1 MSNHYE
7 WLMQP
12 IDIQFLQRPK
22 PIPSLPFKQVWVIDN
37 YLPVSIHHTWED
49 WRWRNTN
56 WGRQNRV
63 IRNNKIRHCYWG
75 ESIYMNIAE
84 RSWNY
89 NKNSASDHD
98 EKRNLYSSR
107 WKNQAKWKK
116 NVVALSTGVGYRHS
130 IIDWFIHKLR
140 QDFHFDW
147 EKFQYCG
154 FNGQTKGQDGTV
166 HEDTGLSESCLNNL
180 SFLYYDQKRWEDD
193 WGGDLIFYNSEYHS
207 AAEEYS
213 GIPDDEGAHEIGRVK
228 YKPNRLVIMNGA
240 ITHRH
245 PGPDA
250 DYNVENEFPYRTSLV
265 VRGDKVSLWKE
276 Q

>member
-12 IDIQFLQRPK
+12 IDIQFLQKPK
-22 PIPSLPFKQVWVIDN
+22 PIPSLPFKQIWVIDN
-37 YLPVSIHHTWED
+37 YLPASIHQSWVD
-49 WRWRNTN
+49 WRDSQRT

-63 IRNNKIRHCYWG
+63 FRNGKIRHLYWG
-75 ESIYMNIAE
+75 DSVYINIKDRGWHPDSKSPE
-84 RSWNY
+84 WWS
-89 NKNSASDHD
+89 
-98 EKRNLYSSR
+98 EKRNLFNYR
-107 WKNQAKWKK
+107 WTQQAKWKAG
-116 NVVALSTGVGYRHS
+116 VLSAKHTGYRNAK
-130 IIDWFIHKLR
+130 IDWFIHKLR

-147 EKFQYCG
+147 VKFQYCG

-166 HEDTGLSESCLNNL
+166 HEDTGLGDDCLNNL
-180 SFLYYDQKRWEDD
+180 SFLYYDQKEWKDD

-207 AAEEYS
+207 HAEEYS
-213 GIPDDEGAHEIGRVK
+213 GIPEDEGAHEIGRVK

-240 ITHRH
+240 MTHRH

-250 DYNVENEFPYRTSLV
+250 DYNVENQFPYRTSMV
-265 VRGDKVSLWKE
+265 VRGDEVRLWEE